1 MVSILFLI
9 LTVASNA
16 QDAPPPLPNAEVAPA
31 AAASVPTTASKVASA
46 PLPGT
51 TLTLEQFVQQGGPI
65 LWVIIALAFVACV
78 MTLYYA
84 MTITPGRESPQK
96 LLKRAKEQVRAG
108 DVRGAFQMCEG
119 RRELLAKVLY
129 AGLRMAEH
137 ERYVIQEAMESEGER
152 GATEL
157 WQKISYLNNI
167 GVIAPL
173 LGLLGTV
180 WGMIGAFNSIA
191 ADAARVKSV
200 TMAFYVSQAMI
211 TTAGGLLL
219 GIPVLMAYYYFRGR
233 VVKIV
238 SRIEAQASEF
248 VELLVRNQHS

>member
-1 MVSILFLI
+1 MLSVLLLI
-9 LTVASNA
+9 SALAASG
-16 QDAPPPLPNAEVAPA
+16 QDAPPPNADGTPLG
-31 AAASVPTTASKVASA
+31 ASA
-46 PLPGT
+46 PATESTIASALLPGT

-65 LWVIIALAFVACV
+65 LWVIIALAFAACV